1 MLGRYLI
8 KEEDLT
14 KLQLERDELQDKVRE
29 LEDKNLQLENEL
41 AEAHAKISD
50 HRRVERKILDELKS
64 SKAEQQYGSIP
75 NLQKTLYRKL
85 NDLINKVYNHD

>member
-50 HRRVERKILDELKS
+50 HRRVERKNTRRTK
-64 SKAEQQYGSIP
+64 KF
-75 NLQKTLYRKL
+75 
-85 NDLINKVYNHD
+85 